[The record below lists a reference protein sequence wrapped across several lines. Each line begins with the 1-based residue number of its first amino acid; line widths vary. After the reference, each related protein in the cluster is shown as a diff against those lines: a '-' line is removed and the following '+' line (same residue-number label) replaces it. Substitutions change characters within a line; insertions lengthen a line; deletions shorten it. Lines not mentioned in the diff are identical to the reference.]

1 MYNAA
6 QLSNDAAGYGHV
18 SYLAKGTVRINA
30 GGQPSARS
38 PPVPASFPLLKAEIA
53 SSFLGELYS
62 LVWTIRP
69 ITIYRFYGT
78 NSSAA
83 ASLLGAFWT
92 PARPSLRIDRLGYE
106 SSHDTSR
113 ANLALQRAWNPMT
126 NLAEAD
132 LGSGAHIYIGRVAPQ
147 SELGVRFGGG
157 SIQFFVPSLDHR
169 LHLKRNYGA

>member
-1 MYNAA
+1 MYDAA

-18 SYLAKGTVRINA
+18 SYLAKGAIRIDAA
-30 GGQPSARS
+30 GRPGSGS
-38 PPVPASFPLLKAEIA
+38 PAPAPFPLLKTEIA
-53 SSFLGELYS
+53 GSFLRGLYA
-62 LVWTIRP
+62 LVWTTRQ
-69 ITIYRFYGT
+69 ITIYRFYGA

-106 SSHDTSR
+106 AAHDTSR

-126 NLAEAD
+126 NVVEAD
-132 LGSGAHIYIGRVAPQ
+132 LGSGAHIYMGRVAPQ
-147 SELGVRFGGG
+147 SELGVRLGGG

-169 LHLKRNYGA
+169 LHLKRNYVA